1 LNQRCFYVNFASLLG
16 QPEANFCVISAF
28 GRRWHASL
36 LSRNS
41 ARSHTVPKNLSGLTM
56 PSHLFDDPKH
66 WRKPAAQAR
75 TLAEQMSEPES
86 KKMMLDIAKDYE
98 RLAERAEQRARKKES

>member
-1 LNQRCFYVNFASLLG
+1 
-16 QPEANFCVISAF
+16 
-28 GRRWHASL
+28 
-36 LSRNS
+36 
-41 ARSHTVPKNLSGLTM
+41 M

-66 WRKPAAQAR
+66 WRKRAEQAR
-75 TLAEQMSEPES
+75 TLAEQMSEPAS